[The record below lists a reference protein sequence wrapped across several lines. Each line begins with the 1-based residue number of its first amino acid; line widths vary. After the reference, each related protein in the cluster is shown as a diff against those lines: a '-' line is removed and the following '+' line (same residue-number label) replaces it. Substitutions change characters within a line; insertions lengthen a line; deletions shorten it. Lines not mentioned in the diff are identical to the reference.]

1 MAICCPS
8 RISINLFI
16 TGKRLRSKMNC
27 APLVSLNGNQ
37 LLNVPS
43 AKLLGLEIDEELSFV
58 SHIDKLCTKISQ
70 RVGILR
76 KSRTY
81 LPFKQRM
88 LFYNSMIRPVMNYVS
103 VIWTSCNQESL
114 GRVLKLQ
121 KQAAR
126 VILNANNQASSIG
139 LFNKLKWLPFYVEA
153 KVAKSSLV
161 FMRCKGEVPSCS
173 LMCVWCVWCV
183 CYN

>member
-1 MAICCPS
+1 MKLQESLNRAVAEVSDWATANKLPL
-8 RISINLFI
+8 NDKKTKALLI

-27 APLVSLNGNQ
+27 DPLLSLNGNQ

-76 KSRTY
+76 KIRTY
-81 LPFKQRM
+81 VPFKQRM
-88 LFYNSMIRPVMNYVS
+88 LFYDSMIRPVMNYVS
-103 VIWTSCNQESL
+103 VIWTSCDQESL

-121 KQAAR
+121 KRAA
-126 VILNANNQASSIG
+126 
-139 LFNKLKWLPFYVEA
+139 
-153 KVAKSSLV
+153 
-161 FMRCKGEVPSCS
+161 
-173 LMCVWCVWCV
+173 
-183 CYN
+183 